1 MASPVSLSGR
11 YLPAAVERR
20 LQSIKAQILS
30 ARPFPR
36 ATAQFIVLPFSS
48 RVNYPLCGYRYCS
61 TRATKS
67 VQMSAYRATGFA
79 WSTHRNCH
87 LRARESNPTI
97 DLPNRKVAYGPLRS
111 FRHSVVAPALH
122 ATRPHLLPPDRSP
135 QQSRSNRARL

>member
-36 ATAQFIVLPFSS
+36 ATAQFIVLPFVSGCNT
-48 RVNYPLCGYRYCS
+48 RPCGEEYCS

-67 VQMSAYRATGFA
+67 VQMSAYRAAGEGIKRIFCGGCRYT
-79 WSTHRNCH
+79 T
-87 LRARESNPTI
+87 LR
-97 DLPNRKVAYGPLRS
+97 V
-111 FRHSVVAPALH
+111 
-122 ATRPHLLPPDRSP
+122 
-135 QQSRSNRARL
+135 